1 MISPRT
7 DTKEST
13 RPWPGHEQRAPAII
27 LGAVPLSPL
36 LRAYD
41 HVILDLDGCVWVGDL
56 ATARAPQ
63 ALAAL
68 REAGTSLA
76 FVTNDGR
83 HSPEDYVRKLWS
95 LGCRA
100 AADEVVTVGTAIQS
114 VLTQGPPGG
123 AFVIGAPA
131 IFRHVADA
139 GFRILN
145 QSTTAEQADVVV
157 VVGHDEFDYGELRTA
172 LRAVLGGAQL
182 LGGGRDATFP
192 DTGGLSPGTGAIVAA
207 LEFATKRE
215 ARTVGKPDP
224 QIFRAALERFG
235 AGRTLVVGDRLDSDL
250 AGAAAAG
257 LDGAIVLSG
266 VTSREQAAQASEPA
280 PVAIASDLGTLV
292 LAR

>member
-1 MISPRT
+1 MISLRT

-68 REAGTSLA
+68 REAGNSLA

-100 AADEVVTVGTAIQS
+100 AARRGRDGRHRNPVGARS
-114 VLTQGPPGG
+114 
-123 AFVIGAPA
+123 
-131 IFRHVADA
+131 
-139 GFRILN
+139 
-145 QSTTAEQADVVV
+145 
-157 VVGHDEFDYGELRTA
+157 
-172 LRAVLGGAQL
+172 
-182 LGGGRDATFP
+182 GGRP
-192 DTGGLSPGTGAIVAA
+192 AA
-207 LEFATKRE
+207 R
-215 ARTVGKPDP
+215 
-224 QIFRAALERFG
+224 
-235 AGRTLVVGDRLDSDL
+235 S
-250 AGAAAAG
+250 
-257 LDGAIVLSG
+257 
-266 VTSREQAAQASEPA
+266 
-280 PVAIASDLGTLV
+280 
-292 LAR
+292 